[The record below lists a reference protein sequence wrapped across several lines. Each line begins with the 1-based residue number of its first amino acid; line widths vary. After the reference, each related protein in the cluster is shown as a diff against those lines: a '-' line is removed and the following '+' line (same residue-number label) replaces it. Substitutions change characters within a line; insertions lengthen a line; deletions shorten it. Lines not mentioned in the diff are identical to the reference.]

1 MSKLRLIIGREYVTR
16 VKKKAFILTT
26 ILAPIGFIIF
36 WIVLIFLMSS
46 GQETR
51 RLAVLDEDNILEL
64 NQGKT
69 LRDNSTLTY
78 KYMPNT
84 KVDEIRDKLEE
95 KDLDGIIYIPKQKV
109 DSLGALRTL
118 NIEYYSDDQLGV
130 ATLEGIKKN
139 IEGYVEKLKI
149 EKSGVDENLLKSF
162 KTDIH
167 VDPKNADSEKAEEE
181 VSSYRVYIATFL
193 GGAMMFLIYIVVFV
207 YGTMVM
213 RSVQEEKTNRIV
225 EVIISSV
232 KPFQLMLGKII
243 GVGLVGLTQ
252 FAIWAVV
259 FPLLY
264 IGMGLIFADKFKS
277 MQNMAEMQSGDAPDT
292 AEIAAIIQELWSFN
306 YTEIVI
312 VFILFFLAGY
322 ILYSSLFAAIGASM
336 GDDQGES
343 QSLTLIVSIP
353 VVIAFYI
360 GIAAIQNPNSS
371 LAFWSSMFPLFSPI
385 IMPARIVFDPPLWE
399 VLLSLGLLVGTC
411 LLFVWLTGRI
421 YRVGILMYGKKT
433 TMREMARWIFR
444 KD

>member
-26 ILAPIGFIIF
+26 ILAPIGFLIF
-36 WIVLIFLMSS
+36 WVVLIFLMSS

-51 RLAVLDEDNILEL
+51 RLAVLDEGNILEL

-69 LRDNSTLTY
+69 LKDSKSLTY

-84 KVDEIRDKLEE
+84 KVDELRDKLADEN
-95 KDLDGIIYIPKQKV
+95 LDGIIYIPQQNV

-130 ATLEGIKKN
+130 ATLEGIKRN
-139 IEGYVEKLKI
+139 IAGYVENLKI

-162 KTDIH
+162 DTDVH
-167 VDPKNADSEKAEEE
+167 VDPKNADSEKAKEE
-181 VSSYRVYIATFL
+181 VSSYRVYVATFL

-252 FAIWAVV
+252 LGIWAGV

-264 IGMGLIFADKFKS
+264 MGLGLVFADKFKS
-277 MQNMAEMQSGDAPDT
+277 MQSMAETPSGDVPDS
-292 AEIAAIIQELWSFN
+292 AEITAILQELWSFD
-306 YTEIVI
+306 YSQIII

-399 VLLSLGLLVGTC
+399 VLLSLGLLIGTC

-433 TMREMARWIFR
+433 TIREMARWIFR

>member
-1 MSKLRLIIGREYVTR
+1 MNKLGLIIRREYLTR

-26 ILAPIGFIIF
+26 ILAPIGMLIF
-36 WIVLIFLMSS
+36 WVVLIFLMSS
-46 GQETR
+46 GQESR
-51 RLAVLDEDNILEL
+51 RLAVLDEGNILEL
-64 NQGKT
+64 NTGKT
-69 LRDNSTLTY
+69 LRDNNSLTY
-78 KYMPNT
+78 KYMPNA
-84 KVDEIRDKLEE
+84 KVEELRDNLGTE
-95 KDLDGIIYIPKQKV
+95 DLDGIIYIPKQNV

-130 ATLEGIKKN
+130 TTLEGIKSTIAN
-139 IEGYVEKLKI
+139 YVEKLKI

-162 KTDIH
+162 DTDVH
-167 VDPKNADSEKAEEE
+167 VDPKNADPEKAEEE
-181 VSSYRVYIATFL
+181 VSSYRVYVATFL
-193 GGAMMFLIYIVVFV
+193 GGAMMFLIYIVIFV

-243 GVGLVGLTQ
+243 GVGMVGLTQ

-264 IGMGLIFADKFKS
+264 MGMGLVFADKFKQ
-277 MQNMAEMQSGDAPDT
+277 MQSMAEAPSADAPD
-292 AEIAAIIQELWSFN
+292 ASEITAIIQELWSFD
-306 YTEIVI
+306 YSEIVI

-322 ILYSSLFAAIGASM
+322 ILYSSMFAAIGASM

-353 VVIAFYI
+353 VIIAFYI
-360 GIAAIQNPNSS
+360 GVAAIQNPNSS

-385 IMPARIVFDPPLWE
+385 IMPARIVFDPPMWQ
-399 VLLSLGLLVGTC
+399 VLLSLGLLIGTC

-433 TMREMARWIFR
+433 TIREMARWIFR